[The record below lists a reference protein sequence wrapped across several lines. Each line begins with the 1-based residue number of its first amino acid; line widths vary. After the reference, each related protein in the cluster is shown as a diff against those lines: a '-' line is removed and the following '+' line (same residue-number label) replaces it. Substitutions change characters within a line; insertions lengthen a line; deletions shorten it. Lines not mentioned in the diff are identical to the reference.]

1 MFNGSRRE
9 RYRQLARYDVHYVFY
24 GSIERNRYG
33 SDLFRNESA
42 AAPGFQ
48 NDVVTVFRV
57 NQSAIE
63 RDEFSTRSP

>member
-1 MFNGSRRE
+1 M
-9 RYRQLARYDVHYVFY
+9 QYVFY
-24 GSIERNRYG
+24 GPIERNRYG